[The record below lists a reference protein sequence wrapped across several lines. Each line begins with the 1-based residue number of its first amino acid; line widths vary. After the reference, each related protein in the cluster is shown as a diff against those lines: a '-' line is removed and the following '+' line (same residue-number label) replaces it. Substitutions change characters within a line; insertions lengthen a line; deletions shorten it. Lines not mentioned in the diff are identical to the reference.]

1 MLAIR
6 SHRHSF
12 FRNGRCLAKS
22 PKAFHLQMGTMM
34 IGATDS
40 GKSELTRGL
49 ATAFGSLDSQR
60 KHESSISNFPQI
72 WPDFCLISTQIFHMI
87 LM

>member
-1 MLAIR
+1 LAYFA
-6 SHRHSF
+6 SF
-12 FRNGRCLAKS
+12 AEKAKSPKS

-49 ATAFGSLDSQR
+49 ATAFGSLDSQLYT
-60 KHESSISNFPQI
+60 NLQF
-72 WPDFCLISTQIFHMI
+72 QIFRFGRI
-87 LM
+87 SVSSRLKYFT